1 MTNEQRAKIVYD
13 KVKAHLNNNNFKYD
27 ADDSE
32 MAIVLRATGEDLPL
46 LVHAKVHADRQ
57 LIRILSPIPV
67 KMPEDKRIEG
77 AVASAVANYGIV
89 AGNFDYDMRDGEI
102 RFRVTQSFR
111 ECDVSD
117 EVIHYMFGIL
127 FNTVDQYNDRFFML
141 AKGMMTLEKF
151 IEMENA

>member
-13 KVKAHLNNNNFKYD
+13 KVKAHLTGNDFKYEC
-27 ADDSE
+27 DDQK
-32 MAIVLRATGEDLPL
+32 MTIVLRATGEDLPL
-46 LVHAKVHADRQ
+46 LVFASVDADRQ

-89 AGNFDYDMRDGEI
+89 AGNFDYDMSDGEI

-111 ECDVSD
+111 EGDVTD
-117 EVIHYMFGIL
+117 EIIRYMFGIL
-127 FNTVDQYNDRFFML
+127 FGTVDQYNDRFFML
-141 AKGMMTLEKF
+141 AKGMMSLEQF
-151 IEMENA
+151 IGMEGN